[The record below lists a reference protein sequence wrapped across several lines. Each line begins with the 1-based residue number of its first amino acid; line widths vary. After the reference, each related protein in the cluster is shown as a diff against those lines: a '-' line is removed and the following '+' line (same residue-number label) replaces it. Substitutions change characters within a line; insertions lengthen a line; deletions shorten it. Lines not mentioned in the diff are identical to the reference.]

1 MMRTGSIL
9 VVSDAEFLLEILRE
23 VLQPHFST
31 IRTARSY
38 RDAIHMLEHNL
49 DTDVVLC
56 DSVLSDGNGF
66 QLLEHLAGPAPPSP
80 SVVLASSQ
88 WSEVGRKRAMALGAV
103 GCLQKP
109 LSIQEI
115 RSSLVNP
122 VALQARDP
130 RHRTLASV
138 WVIEPTQR
146 ERLLSLGVHDIS
158 FTGALLDTAG
168 PLAVGTSLELEI
180 VANHDDPIRAR
191 GTVVRTQEPS
201 WLSPGGA
208 GVHFEWVESP
218 ARLCQLIGSHDP
230 VSPHA

>member
-1 MMRTGSIL
+1 MMRAGSIL
-9 VVSDAEFLLEILRE
+9 VVSDAGFLLEILRE
-23 VLQPHFST
+23 ILQPHFST
-31 IRTARSY
+31 IRTAHSY
-38 RDAIHMLEHNL
+38 RDAIQSIERNL

-56 DSVLSDGNGF
+56 DAALPDGDGF

-80 SVVLASSQ
+80 SVALASTR
-88 WSEVGRKRAMALGAV
+88 WSEVGRERAMALGAV

-115 RSSLVNP
+115 RSCLVNP
-122 VALQARDP
+122 VARQARDP

-146 ERLLSLGVHDIS
+146 ERLLSLGVHNIS

-168 PLAVGTSLELEI
+168 PLPVGTSLELEI
-180 VANHDDPIRAR
+180 VANHNDPIRVR

-208 GVHFEWVESP
+208 GVHFEWVEST
-218 ARLCQLIGSHDP
+218 AQLCQLIANHEP
-230 VSPHA
+230 APAHV